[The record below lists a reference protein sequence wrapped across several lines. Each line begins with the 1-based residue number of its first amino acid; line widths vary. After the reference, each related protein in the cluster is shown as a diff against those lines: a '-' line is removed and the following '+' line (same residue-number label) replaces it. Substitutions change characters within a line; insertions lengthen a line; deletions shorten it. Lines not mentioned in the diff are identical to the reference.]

1 MAGNRA
7 MMNKHRKFSGILAMT
22 VMLLGFAARAEGQK
36 ALSDYLRQYSTLEV
50 SQLELQRL
58 EKYNHLI
65 EHFCSFSFFEPH
77 HKVNPDFLRA
87 LILAESSA
95 NPKAISHKEA
105 RGLTQIIPETGKR
118 AARELFAKKL
128 AFHYVS
134 HDKLRNLKPEDL
146 YDPAVNILLACFL
159 ISKYNYTFKGR
170 LDLVV
175 SAWNAGEYSIVD
187 NNPPPY
193 RETMD
198 LIGKVNGY
206 YISLLQ
212 KKNESN
218 RYAYRK

>member
-1 MAGNRA
+1 
-7 MMNKHRKFSGILAMT
+7 MMNRQRTIRHMLA
-22 VMLLGFAARAEGQK
+22 VAVLLLGLAPQAAAETN
-36 ALSDYLRQYSTLEV
+36 LSDYLKQYSTLEV
-50 SQLELQRL
+50 SQVQLNRL
-58 EKYNHLI
+58 GKFDHFI

-95 NPKAISHKEA
+95 NPKAVSHKQA
-105 RGLTQIIPETGKR
+105 RGLTQIIHATGKL
-118 AARELFAKKL
+118 AAKELAAKKMN
-128 AFHYVS
+128 FHYVS
-134 HDKLRNLKPEDL
+134 RDKLLNFKAKDL
-146 YDPAVNILLACFL
+146 HDPAVNILLACFL
-159 ISKYNYTFKGR
+159 ISKYNYIFKGR

-193 RETMD
+193 RETMN

>member
-1 MAGNRA
+1 MNRQ
-7 MMNKHRKFSGILAMT
+7 RKIRYILT
-22 VMLLGFAARAEGQK
+22 VAVILLGLTSPAEAEK
-36 ALSDYLRQYSTLEV
+36 KLSEYLRQYSTIEV
-50 SQLELQRL
+50 SQVQLDRL
-58 EKYNHLI
+58 NKFDHLI

-95 NPKAISHKEA
+95 NPKAVSHKQA
-105 RGLTQIIPETGKR
+105 RGLTQIIHETGKR
-118 AARELFAKKL
+118 AAKELAAKKM

-134 HDKLRNLKPEDL
+134 QDKLRNFKTEDL
-146 YDPAVNILLACFL
+146 HDPAVNILLACFL
-159 ISKYNYTFKGR
+159 ISKYNYIFKGR

-193 RETMD
+193 QETMN